1 MRPGDGSP
9 SAGQEGSLLEPL
21 PVGMIARTH
30 PVSIPCEK
38 VISEWSPPTQP
49 IAKGRSSSEFPT
61 YSRTATKVSRESW
74 TSYTTICGQ
83 VRGFDSVAQLL
94 AHSCTYYVAC
104 EQVATGM
111 RPWLCPR
118 RVLREPWR
126 VNYLF
131 SVRSMNS
138 RPSGSVRAL
147 RRMSEEDDDPSLL
160 RGDVTPSP
168 PRLLRLEARPSLSL
182 IAVAPHSAVSKPLE
196 ILMVSLDARASAGAN
211 SESIQ
216 SPAVIPALCLPERL
230 GVETWLETE
239 SQTANEPSLMPIASW
254 PARDQHADVGSNDLE
269 SALRRMNAHAVTPQ
283 RESKRLAGARI
294 PAEECAW
301 GLGKRVSQHALA
313 GLGREDVELCVGVDE
328 GKLLCLGRPGVPQ
341 RLEPRVHG
349 ALIGIHAKEL
359 RGCADLEWLAR

>member
-1 MRPGDGSP
+1 
-9 SAGQEGSLLEPL
+9 
-21 PVGMIARTH
+21 
-30 PVSIPCEK
+30 
-38 VISEWSPPTQP
+38 
-49 IAKGRSSSEFPT
+49 
-61 YSRTATKVSRESW
+61 
-74 TSYTTICGQ
+74 
-83 VRGFDSVAQLL
+83 
-94 AHSCTYYVAC
+94 
-104 EQVATGM
+104 
-111 RPWLCPR
+111 
-118 RVLREPWR
+118 
-126 VNYLF
+126 
-131 SVRSMNS
+131 MNS

-269 SALRRMNAHAVTPQ
+269 SALRRMSESVACMPVHILTSAPDSTLQMPTPLPLSVRASVLPVPGSQ
-283 RESKRLAGARI
+283 RRN
-294 PAEECAW
+294 
-301 GLGKRVSQHALA
+301 
-313 GLGREDVELCVGVDE
+313 
-328 GKLLCLGRPGVPQ
+328 
-341 RLEPRVHG
+341 VHG
-349 ALIGIHAKEL
+349 AWG
-359 RGCADLEWLAR
+359 RGFRNMHLPVSVEKM